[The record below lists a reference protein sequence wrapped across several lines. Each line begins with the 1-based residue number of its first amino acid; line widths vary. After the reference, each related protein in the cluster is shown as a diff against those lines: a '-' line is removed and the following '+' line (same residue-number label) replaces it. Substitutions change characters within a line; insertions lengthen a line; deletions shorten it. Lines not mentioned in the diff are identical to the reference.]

1 MQPRSD
7 RNGLALVCKLVDSR
21 HPLHLREQQRVLAEF
36 DVASKCQHAVSR
48 SQPGP
53 SAGCWPGRRAIATD
67 RLSEGPGLPVR
78 AGGAGASL
86 KLEIFVTR
94 RGRSPSALLL
104 CDTWRRPGSSAE
116 ATAFP
121 LCRPRPWA
129 PAESKCNRPR
139 ECFRV
144 TAATRLAAVTLGWMT
159 PKPAGRA
166 RRHFAR
172 RPVAVALGDGVCKPA
187 KGLGTPESQVPR
199 VTRACGLVVRFP
211 AERTPDASRIW
222 RG

>member
-53 SAGCWPGRRAIATD
+53 SAGCWSGRRAIATD

-159 PKPAGRA
+159 PKAGGPRTWPLCSA
-166 RRHFAR
+166 AGSGFAR
-172 RPVAVALGDGVCKPA
+172 RRRLQAGERLGDPG
-187 KGLGTPESQVPR
+187 ESSPQGDARVRVGSPVP
-199 VTRACGLVVRFP
+199 G
-211 AERTPDASRIW
+211 RTDT
-222 RG
+222 